1 MWVVPLEN
9 GKFKFTERYKDDLTG
24 KTKYVSV
31 TLTSKSKQ
39 AEKKTISIL
48 NNKIE
53 EKENRTTTKELRFHD
68 ALDEWFNGHSKTIRP
83 SSIVSTKSIIKIV
96 KDKVDKDVLI
106 SRMDVRYMQNLMNG
120 LDYSNSY
127 LTHIK
132 SIFNSVF
139 DYAEKINAIEN
150 SPMPKVKINY
160 KAKSLEDYKSTSEK
174 YLTVD
179 EAENLISTLKGS
191 KRVIHCGYL
200 AEFLYL
206 TGARY
211 NEAAILTEDDF
222 DFDNNTVYISGTLDR
237 TKGYKNAIKGPTK
250 TAQSTRVVQLTTRT
264 MNTVKEVI
272 EFNRLM
278 KLARPAYT
286 DNGFLF
292 TTKNGIPIANNAFN
306 LTCKRI
312 AKEIGIDKTISSH
325 IFRHT
330 HISILAENREPM
342 KAIMQRVGHADERI
356 TNEIYTHVTQNT
368 KETMLHNL
376 EKQGF

>member
-1 MWVVPLEN
+1 MWVVPLDN
-9 GKFKFTERYKDDLTG
+9 GKFKFVERYEDELTG
-24 KTKYVSV
+24 KSRTVTT
-31 TLTSKSKQ
+31 TLTSQSPQ
-39 AEKKTISIL
+39 AHKKAAGIL
-48 NNKIE
+48 NKKITNNKKKIDSTE
-53 EKENRTTTKELRFHD
+53 MLFHD
-68 ALDEWFNGHSKTIRP
+68 VLDEWFKGHSKTIRP
-83 SSIVSTKSIIKIV
+83 SSIATTKPIINIIKS
-96 KDKVDKDVLI
+96 KVNKDVLI
-106 SRMDVRYMQNLMNG
+106 SRMTVRYMQNLMNE
-120 LDYSNSY
+120 LNYSNSY

-132 SIFNSVF
+132 SVFNSVF
-139 DYAEKINAIEN
+139 EYGEKIGALEN
-150 SPMPKVKINY
+150 SPMPKVKLNY
-160 KAKSLEDYKSTSEK
+160 KAKSLEDFKSTSDK

-179 EAENLISTLKGS
+179 EAEKLIFTLKSS
-191 KRVIHCGYL
+191 KRSIHCGYL

-222 DFDNNTVYISGTLDR
+222 DFENKTVYISGTLDR

-250 TAQSTRVVQLTTRT
+250 TAQSTRVVQLTART
-264 MNTVKEVI
+264 MTVVKEAI
-272 EFNRLM
+272 EFNKLM

-286 DNGFLF
+286 DNGFIF
-292 TTKNGIPIANNAFN
+292 TTKNGVPIANNAFN
-306 LTCKRI
+306 ITCKRI

-356 TNEIYTHVTQNT
+356 TNEIYTHVTQNM

>member
-1 MWVVPLEN
+1 MWVVPLDS
-9 GKFKFTERYKDDLTG
+9 GKFKFVERYEDELTG
-24 KTKYVSV
+24 KYRTVTT
-31 TLTSKSKQ
+31 TLTSQSAQ
-39 AEKKTISIL
+39 AHKKAAGIL
-48 NNKIE
+48 NKKITKNKKKIDSTE
-53 EKENRTTTKELRFHD
+53 MLFHD
-68 ALDEWFNGHSKTIRP
+68 VLDEWFKGHSKTIRP
-83 SSIVSTKSIIKIV
+83 SSIATTKPIINIIKS
-96 KDKVDKDVLI
+96 KVNKDVLI
-106 SRMDVRYMQNLMNG
+106 SRMNVRYMQNLMNE

-132 SIFNSVF
+132 SVFNSVF
-139 DYAEKINAIEN
+139 EYGEKIGALEN
-150 SPMPKVKINY
+150 SPMPKVKLNY
-160 KAKSLEDYKSTSEK
+160 KAKSLEDFKSTSDK

-179 EAENLISTLKGS
+179 EAEYLISALKSS

-211 NEAAILTEDDF
+211 NEAAILTEGDF

-250 TAQSTRVVQLTTRT
+250 TAQSTRIVQLTTRT
-264 MNTVKEVI
+264 ITVVKEVI
-272 EFNRLM
+272 EFNKLM
-278 KLARPAYT
+278 KLARPSYA
-286 DNGFLF
+286 DNGFIF
-292 TTKNGIPIANNAFN
+292 TTKNGVPIANNAFN
-306 LTCKRI
+306 ITCKRI

-356 TNEIYTHVTQNT
+356 TNEIYTHVTQNM
-368 KETMLHNL
+368 KETMLKNL
-376 EKQGF
+376 EKEGF

>member
-9 GKFKFTERYKDDLTG
+9 GKFKFVERYEDELTG
-24 KTKYVSV
+24 KSRTVTT
-31 TLTSKSKQ
+31 TLTSQSPQ
-39 AEKKTISIL
+39 AHKKAAGIL
-48 NNKIE
+48 NNKITNNKKKIDSTE
-53 EKENRTTTKELRFHD
+53 MLFHD
-68 ALDEWFNGHSKTIRP
+68 VLDEWFKGHSKTIRP
-83 SSIVSTKSIIKIV
+83 SSIATTKPIINIIKS
-96 KDKVDKDVLI
+96 KVNKDVLI
-106 SRMDVRYMQNLMNG
+106 SRMTVRYMQNLMNE
-120 LDYSNSY
+120 LNYSNSY

-132 SIFNSVF
+132 SVFNSVF
-139 DYAEKINAIEN
+139 EYGEKIGALDN
-150 SPMPKVKINY
+150 SPMPKVKLNY
-160 KAKSLEDYKSTSEK
+160 KAKSLEDFKSTNDK

-179 EAENLISTLKGS
+179 EAENLISALKSS

-222 DFDNNTVYISGTLDR
+222 DFENKTVYISGTLDR

-250 TAQSTRVVQLTTRT
+250 TAQSTREVQLTTRT
-264 MNTVKEVI
+264 VAIVQGVM
-272 EFNRLM
+272 EFNKLM

-286 DNGFLF
+286 DNGFVF
-292 TTKNGIPIANNAFN
+292 TTKNGVPIANNAFN
-306 LTCKRI
+306 ITCKRI

-356 TNEIYTHVTQNT
+356 TNEIYTHVTQNM
-368 KETMLHNL
+368 KETMLKNL
-376 EKQGF
+376 EKEGF

>member
-1 MWVVPLEN
+1 MWVVPLDN
-9 GKFKFTERYKDDLTG
+9 GKFKFVERYEDELTG
-24 KTKYVSV
+24 KSRTVTT
-31 TLTSKSKQ
+31 TLTSQSPQ
-39 AEKKTISIL
+39 AHKKAAGIL
-48 NNKIE
+48 NKKITNNKKKIDSTE
-53 EKENRTTTKELRFHD
+53 MLFHD
-68 ALDEWFNGHSKTIRP
+68 VLDEWFKGHSKTIRP
-83 SSIVSTKSIIKIV
+83 SSIATTKPIINIIKS
-96 KDKVDKDVLI
+96 KVNKDVLI
-106 SRMDVRYMQNLMNG
+106 SRMTVRYMQNLMNE

-132 SIFNSVF
+132 SVFNSVF
-139 DYAEKINAIEN
+139 EYGEKIGALEN
-150 SPMPKVKINY
+150 SPMPKVKLNY
-160 KAKSLEDYKSTSEK
+160 KAKSLEDFKSTSEK

-179 EAENLISTLKGS
+179 EAEKLIFALKSS
-191 KRVIHCGYL
+191 KRSIHCGYL

-222 DFDNNTVYISGTLDR
+222 DSENNTVYISGTLDR

-250 TAQSTRVVQLTTRT
+250 TTQSTRTVQLTTRT
-264 MNTVKEVI
+264 MTTVKEVI
-272 EFNRLM
+272 EFNKLM

-286 DNGFLF
+286 DNGFIF
-292 TTKNGIPIANNAFN
+292 TTKNGVPIANNAFN
-306 LTCKRI
+306 ITCKRI

-356 TNEIYTHVTQNT
+356 TNEIYTHVTQNM
-368 KETMLHNL
+368 KETMLKNL
-376 EKQGF
+376 EKEGF